1 MNSSKLEGVLYMNVK
16 LFVPSLLLI
25 RLNVVVI
32 ELQNEVNLD
41 LEGIDVPK
49 ALIIRMFIEVYFSRC
64 CYYN

>member
-1 MNSSKLEGVLYMNVK
+1 MNVK

-32 ELQNEVNLD
+32 ELQKEVNLD

-49 ALIIRMFIEVYFSRC
+49 ALIIRMFIEVCFNR
-64 CYYN
+64 CYYYDN